1 MLNSTYSKKKRSRK
15 NGDKDGKTL
24 YKLMN
29 NGVYGETMEKLR
41 NRTDIKQKQQKSLFK
56 MDIKT
61 KLYVTK
67 KSLKIIWWQFVKT
80 SYINT

>member
-1 MLNSTYSKKKRSRK
+1 
-15 NGDKDGKTL
+15 
-24 YKLMN
+24 MN

-67 KSLKIIWWQFVKT
+67 KSLKLIWWQFVKT

>member
-1 MLNSTYSKKKRSRK
+1 
-15 NGDKDGKTL
+15 
-24 YKLMN
+24 MN
-29 NGVYGETMEKLR
+29 NGVYGKAMEKLR
-41 NRTDIKQKQQKSLFK
+41 NRTDIQQKQQKSLFK

-61 KLYVTK
+61 RLYVTK

>member
-1 MLNSTYSKKKRSRK
+1 
-15 NGDKDGKTL
+15 
-24 YKLMN
+24 MN

-41 NRTDIKQKQQKSLFK
+41 NRTDVKQKQQKRLFK

>member
-1 MLNSTYSKKKRSRK
+1 
-15 NGDKDGKTL
+15 
-24 YKLMN
+24 MN

-67 KSLKIIWWQFVKT
+67 KSLKII
-80 SYINT
+80 

>member
-1 MLNSTYSKKKRSRK
+1 
-15 NGDKDGKTL
+15 
-24 YKLMN
+24 MN
-29 NGVYGETMEKLR
+29 NGVYGEKMEKLR
-41 NRTDIKQKQQKSLFK
+41 NTTDIKQKQQKSLFK